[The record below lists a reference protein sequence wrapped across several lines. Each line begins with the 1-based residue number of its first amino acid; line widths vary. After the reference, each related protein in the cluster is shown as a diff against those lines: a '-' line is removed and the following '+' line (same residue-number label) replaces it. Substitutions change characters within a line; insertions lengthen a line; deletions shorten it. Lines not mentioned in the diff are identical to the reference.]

1 MATTITRRSEAPAAD
16 LTQRRSARGPGWGVF
31 IITRF
36 WVYGLALTVVVPMV
50 YLVVVSFT
58 TVNRSAEGQAEPLRS
73 RLTLENYQ
81 RAFEFAATTLSIPIW
96 RMYANSLIYA
106 GVSIT
111 LAISVAALAAFAFS
125 IYDFPGKEA
134 LFLVLL
140 ATMTIPLQSLIIPLF
155 LMMKWAQLLNTYGS
169 LIFPYAAIGVPFA
182 TLLLRGYFESLP
194 RDLREAA
201 LMDGAS
207 DLTYFRRIVLPL
219 SLAPLATCIIFLFLF
234 CWNEFLLSLVLIQSE
249 ALQPITL
256 SLSRITQ
263 ARATQPVAVH
273 AAIILVTVLP
283 IFVVF
288 ALFQRWFVRGIAAG
302 AIKG

>member
-1 MATTITRRSEAPAAD
+1 VAQRTKSAAPAVS
-16 LTQRRSARGPGWGVF
+16 RRRPTRGLGWGVF
-31 IITRF
+31 AITRL
-36 WVYGLALTVVVPMV
+36 WVYGLALTVIVPML
-50 YLVVVSFT
+50 YLVSVSFT
-58 TVNRSAEGQAEPLRS
+58 AVSRPAEGQTEPLAARF
-73 RLTLENYQ
+73 TLENYQ

-96 RMYANSLIYA
+96 RMYANSLIYT
-106 GVSIT
+106 GVSIV

-125 IYDFPGKEA
+125 LYDFRGKEA

-155 LMMKWAQLLNTYGS
+155 LMMKWANLLNSYGS
-169 LIFPYAAIGVPFA
+169 LILPYAAIGVPFA
-182 TLLLRGYFESLP
+182 TLLLRGYFETLP

-207 DLTYFRRIVLPL
+207 DWTYFRRIVVPL

-234 CWNEFLLSLVLIQSE
+234 YWNEFLLSLVLIQSE

-283 IFVVF
+283 IFIVF
-288 ALFQRWFVRGIAAG
+288 AVFQRWFVRGIAAG